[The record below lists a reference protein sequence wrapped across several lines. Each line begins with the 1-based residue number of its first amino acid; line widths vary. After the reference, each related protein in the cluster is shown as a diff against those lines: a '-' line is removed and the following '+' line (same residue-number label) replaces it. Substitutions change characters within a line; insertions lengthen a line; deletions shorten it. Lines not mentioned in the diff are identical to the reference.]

1 VITQEV
7 WMDIKLLHR
16 QGMSVRA
23 IARHTGLSRTTV
35 RRALAQPAPK
45 PYGPRPARASK
56 LGPFVD
62 YLREQLEARPW
73 VRATV
78 LHHEI
83 TERGFSGHYEM
94 VKCWVRKYR
103 RAEAARRSAAVRFE
117 TGPGVEAQFD
127 WKGELVGLIAS
138 DPDLKVWVLRL
149 VLAWSR
155 RRFTIAVTSQ
165 KLPAVLA
172 DLMDLFELIGGL
184 PRRLVFDNFRAAVLR
199 PRPHLELHPFFADF
213 CRYYGLE
220 PAPAL
225 VYSPQRKGKVER
237 SFLDLEHSELLRATY
252 PDIASLQAALS
263 ADDAHHAERVHTT
276 TGARPST
283 RFERER
289 EFLQSLPELRFDPR
303 LPETRR
309 VLSDCAIR
317 YGGAYYSVPYQLVGR
332 AVTVKADPRRPVL
345 DVFDGAECV
354 ASHALVG
361 RGERSLV
368 EAHVAELRRPR
379 WERTRRPMRTP
390 APASPK
396 PPQLVPWSDAPVAL
410 RPIEEYAYFVEVVR

>member
-1 VITQEV
+1 
-7 WMDIKLLHR
+7 MDIKLLHR
-16 QGMSVRA
+16 QGMSLRA

-35 RRALAQPAPK
+35 RRVLVQTTPK
-45 PYGPRPARASK
+45 SYGPRPARASK
-56 LGPFVD
+56 LDPFVGF
-62 YLREQLEARPW
+62 LREQLEARPW
-73 VRATV
+73 ARATV
-78 LHHEI
+78 LYREL

-94 VKCWVRKYR
+94 VKCWVRSHR
-103 RAEAARRSAAVRFE
+103 RSEAARRAAAVRFE

-127 WKGELVGLIAS
+127 WKGELCGIIAS
-138 DPDLKVWVLRL
+138 APELKVWVLRL

-155 RRFTIAVTSQ
+155 RRFTLVVTSH

-172 DLMDLFELIGGL
+172 DLIDLFELTGGL

-213 CRYYGLE
+213 CRHYGVE

-252 PDIASLQAALS
+252 PDVASLQAALS
-263 ADDAHHAERVHTT
+263 DDDARHADRVHTT
-276 TGARPST
+276 TGATPSS

-289 EFLQSLPELRFDPR
+289 EFLLSLPEIRFDPR
-303 LPETRR
+303 IPETRR

-317 YGGAYYSVPYQLVGR
+317 YGGAYYSVPYKLVGR

-345 DVFDGAECV
+345 DIFDGVECV
-354 ASHALVG
+354 ASHAVVG

-379 WERTRRPMRTP
+379 WERTRRPAKTDTP
-390 APASPK
+390 PPTAPK

-410 RPIEEYAYFVEVVR
+410 RPIEEYARFVEVVR